1 MKSLIKKILF
11 KKLPEKIFPAIK
23 IPTGEIR
30 EKVFLKSRTGKI
42 DVSNRHNIV
51 CQTPFCIAVWI
62 DTQHFSLFD
71 ADNLELIIEKDN
83 RLVASLKILRLFKLK
98 ESNETI
104 FIFKIITVRCRQLNL
119 FSQYLLLSHFFKSEK
134 HSYLESEIYGA
145 IYSYPKKIIIVS
157 YMHNEYYNIFPMDFQ
172 SYYPEENLYLLGLRT
187 TNITVKKIIET
198 RRVVIS
204 DIDGIDINTIYAL
217 GAHHSKTPPKIG
229 ELPFK
234 VKESELF
241 KFPLPEF
248 ASSYKEIEII
258 GNYELGSHMMLV
270 GKIKNSKKIK
280 ENLSSLYH
288 LHFFE
293 YVNSDYEEVN

>member
-1 MKSLIKKILF
+1 MKSLIKKVLF
-11 KKLPEKIFPAIK
+11 KKQPEKIFPAVQIQ
-23 IPTGEIR
+23 TGEIQ
-30 EKVFLKSRTGKI
+30 EKAFLKSRTGKM

-62 DTQHFSLFD
+62 DTQHLSLFD
-71 ADNLELIIEKDN
+71 SDNLKLIIEKNN
-83 RLVASLKILRLFKLK
+83 RLVASLNILRLFKLK

-104 FIFKIITVRCRQLNL
+104 FIFKITKVRCRQLTL
-119 FSQYLLLSHFFKSEK
+119 FSQYLLLSRFFKSEK

-157 YMHNEYYNIFPMDFQ
+157 YKDNEYYNIFPMDFQ
-172 SYYPEENLYLLGLRT
+172 GYYPEENLYLLGLRT

-198 RRVVIS
+198 KCVVIS
-204 DIDGIDINTIYAL
+204 DIDAIDIKTIYAL
-217 GAHHSKTPPKIG
+217 GAHHSKTPRKIE

-248 ASSYKEIEII
+248 ASSYNEVEII
-258 GNYELGSHMMLV
+258 GNYELGTHMMIV

-293 YVNSDYEEVN
+293 YVNSNYQEVN